1 MHKNNNIKGFTL
13 VELLVVIAIIG
24 LLSTFAVVSL
34 NEARLK
40 ARDARRLA
48 DVKQM
53 MTALEIYYSSCGRYP
68 SAVVPGGRVAGGDPI
83 DCPMNTNIYLGLV
96 PSNPLPRPDGG
107 CPDSDYIYT
116 RDNLSSYTIE
126 YCIGQTVQGISGG
139 GRHHA
144 TPAGLVDE

>member
-83 DCPMNTNIYLGLV
+83 DCPMNTNIYLGVIFITPVYFAIFLKNNNVFELNKIAAFKILV
-96 PSNPLPRPDGG
+96 
-107 CPDSDYIYT
+107 
-116 RDNLSSYTIE
+116 
-126 YCIGQTVQGISGG
+126 YCFYFY
-139 GRHHA
+139 H
-144 TPAGLVDE
+144 L